1 MFNKSLVLEKL
12 LQISEAL
19 RKIERRFS
27 GIQSANDF
35 LDSDQGE
42 DMLDSICMVLI
53 AVGESFKKIDDQ
65 TNGTL
70 LSSYPDI
77 DWKGVKGVR
86 DFLSH
91 HYFDINA
98 EQIFYICQ
106 YELTPLQATVESMI
120 RSIQNELK

>member
-70 LSSYPDI
+70 LSSYPDV

-106 YELTPLQATVESMI
+106 HELTPLQTTVESMI